1 MIQIHAAHFHNFRL
15 LRDVKVT
22 FSRDPNKPLTV
33 IRAEND
39 TGKTTLLTGLTWALF
54 GDKALPGDKRSS
66 FRLHPIDWDRTQS
79 STVKTRVEVTFAAV
93 DEESGE
99 EVVYEIERSSSE
111 SLIDEDNY
119 EVGPTNVALLRH
131 TPQGVEP
138 VDNTSAI
145 LESLLPSSLKDIF
158 FIDGDRALAFIE
170 ATDLERVK
178 RDRVGKA
185 VRALLGLDLLDKA
198 SGHVQI
204 VRQEIVG
211 NIKKLGA
218 GTEIERLLERYEK
231 LESTKQ
237 ELLDK
242 ESSILSDL
250 EATDQR
256 WRAARQNLDEALL
269 AGAQNHKK
277 LKYDL
282 ERSESNLESAR
293 KDEIEKYQRHR
304 NLIGF
309 SRMLFEL
316 APKHIQTAAQILGD
330 LESKKVIPN
339 VLPTVIEDSLK
350 SGFCICGTELSVGS
364 KQRAVLERL
373 HEETHQLDEP
383 KERLRELN
391 ESAKRIFRSSSND
404 DSAIGSLRSSYSSIL
419 ETKKRQTELE
429 SEVGDLR
436 ARIRG
441 MGEFNLTELER
452 TLAQEEKE
460 KNRLRFEAGKNDQ
473 ELKEV
478 IKQLSSIERERTELE
493 RKVAKLTGERS
504 KEAAAVDI
512 LGVLTATT
520 EYLKGETIDQI
531 SDKMNEIFLS
541 MIVADTDSG
550 AVIRKAVLTRDNDI
564 EVFGPG
570 NRRLEP
576 DTDLNGASRRALT
589 LAFILALVE
598 VSGYRAPNIIDTP
611 LGMMGTEVRQAVV
624 RYAATHASQL
634 IMFLTGSEI
643 VGVEDLL
650 DQYAGESI
658 TFTNSAHFPT
668 KLVNDPRTGRMET
681 LVCRCN
687 HRQRCELCKRRVG
700 SLDFGDN

>member
-1 MIQIHAAHFHNFRL
+1 MIQIQAAHFHNFRL
-15 LRDVKVT
+15 LRDVKVN

-79 STVKTRVEVTFAAV
+79 STVKTRVEVTFAAI
-93 DEESGE
+93 DEESGD
-99 EVVYEIERSSSE
+99 EVIYEIERSSSE
-111 SLIDEDNY
+111 NLIDDDNF
-119 EVGPTNVALLRH
+119 EVGSTKVTLLRH
-131 TPQGVEP
+131 TSQGIEP
-138 VDNTSAI
+138 VDNTSAT
-145 LESLLPSSLKDIF
+145 LELLLPSSLKDIF

-170 ATDLERVK
+170 TTDTDRVK

-198 SGHVQI
+198 SGHIQI

-218 GTEIERLLERYEK
+218 GTEIERLLERYER
-231 LESTKQ
+231 LEAKKQ
-237 ELLDK
+237 ELLAH
-242 ESSILSDL
+242 ESRIMSDV

-256 WRAARQNLDEALL
+256 LRAARRNRDEALA
-269 AGAQNHKK
+269 AGAQDHKD
-277 LKYDL
+277 LKVGL
-282 ERSESNLESAR
+282 ERSERNLESAR
-293 KDEIEKYQRHR
+293 KDETDKYQRHR
-304 NLIGF
+304 NLIGA
-309 SRMLFEL
+309 SRILFEL
-316 APKHIQTAAQILGD
+316 ASDHIQTAANILSD

-339 VLPTVIEDSLK
+339 VLPTVIEDSLEI
-350 SGFCICGTELSVGS
+350 GLCICGTELTEGS
-364 KQRAVLERL
+364 KQRATLERL
-373 HEETHQLDEP
+373 LEEGHRLDEP
-383 KERLRELN
+383 KERLRQLN
-391 ESAKRIFRSSSND
+391 ESAKRIFRTSSSD
-404 DSAIGSLRSSYSSIL
+404 DSAIGSLRSSYASIL

-429 SEVGDLR
+429 SEVGELR

-441 MGEFNLTELER
+441 MGEFNLSELER
-452 TLAQEEKE
+452 TLTQEERE
-460 KNRLRFEAGKNDQ
+460 KNRLQYEAGKNEQ
-473 ELKEV
+473 ELNEVNKE
-478 IKQLSSIERERTELE
+478 LSSIERQRTEQE
-493 RKVAKLTGERS
+493 RKVAKLTEARS

-531 SDKMNEIFLS
+531 SDKMNEIFLA
-541 MIVADTDSG
+541 MIVADADSG

-624 RYAATHASQL
+624 SYAATHSSQL

-650 DQYAGESI
+650 DRYAGESF
-658 TFTNSAHFPT
+658 TFTNSAHYPT
-668 KLVNDPRTGRMET
+668 KLINDPGTGRMET

-687 HRQRCELCKRRVG
+687 HRQSCELCKRRVG
-700 SLDFGDN
+700 SLDFGEN